1 MRGLNWHQNS
11 LIIMLFSFYRLVDLP
26 LESELGQ
33 PSSLGHYYPC
43 VISLGKRGTQC
54 LLYYFLLLSKTS
66 KGHKKIVEKAD
77 ALLTPFYWFNLN
89 SQFILSFGHSFFLNN
104 DQSQFSPNNFH
115 SSSREKV
122 TRIHCHNDH
131 QSELMWSLY
140 QILATNLWK
149 NALKSIWRISMWI
162 LRHKGQ
168 IFCTCA

>member
-66 KGHKKIVEKAD
+66 KGCKQIVEKAD

-89 SQFILSFGHSFFLNN
+89 SQFILSFIHSFIHSFFLNN
-104 DQSQFSPNNFH
+104 DQSQFSSNNFH

-122 TRIHCHNDH
+122 TRICCHNYH
-131 QSELMWSLY
+131 QSENVISLS
-140 QILATNLWK
+140 NPS
-149 NALKSIWRISMWI
+149 N
-162 LRHKGQ
+162 
-168 IFCTCA
+168 

>member
-131 QSELMWSLY
+131 QSELMWSLC
-140 QILATNLWK
+140 QILPTNLLK
-149 NALKSIWRISMWI
+149 NVLKSIWRISMWI
-162 LRHKGQ
+162 LRHKG
-168 IFCTCA
+168 